1 MTFLGADSRVLYTLL
16 IAGVAAQRLVELRL
30 ARRHQRALEARGAV
44 EVAPRHYRAMV
55 LLHGAFLVACPL
67 EVWWLRRPFLPA
79 LAAAMAALLV
89 AAQALRYWAIATL
102 GERWTTR
109 IVCLPGMPP
118 VSAGPYRFLRHPN
131 YLAVAVEMAA
141 LPLLHGAWLTAAV
154 FSAADAAVLTVRIRA
169 EESALARYSG
179 VARWRGGGRRDKTP
193 IEEGAGA
200 SPSPPEGWEGE
211 RGDAGGDPIDALS
224 RAREAHRSA
233 GSVSRD
239 RCRRLD

>member
-109 IVCLPGMPP
+109 IVCLPGVPP

-131 YLAVAVEMAA
+131 YLAVVAEMAA

-154 FSAADAAVLTVRIRA
+154 YSAANAAVLTVRIRA

-179 VARWRGGGRRDKTP
+179 VAQARAQAV
-193 IEEGAGA
+193 EG
-200 SPSPPEGWEGE
+200 
-211 RGDAGGDPIDALS
+211 
-224 RAREAHRSA
+224 
-233 GSVSRD
+233 
-239 RCRRLD
+239 

>member
-109 IVCLPGMPP
+109 IVCLPGVPP

-154 FSAADAAVLTVRIRA
+154 FTAADAAVLAVRIRA

-179 VARWRGGGRRDKTP
+179 AALGGGWPAERNSHRRGGGGVP
-193 IEEGAGA
+193 FPPGGVAAAPPVA
-200 SPSPPEGWEGE
+200 SRGHPGGEEGE
-211 RGDAGGDPIDALS
+211 RGDRGAI
-224 RAREAHRSA
+224 R
-233 GSVSRD
+233 
-239 RCRRLD
+239 